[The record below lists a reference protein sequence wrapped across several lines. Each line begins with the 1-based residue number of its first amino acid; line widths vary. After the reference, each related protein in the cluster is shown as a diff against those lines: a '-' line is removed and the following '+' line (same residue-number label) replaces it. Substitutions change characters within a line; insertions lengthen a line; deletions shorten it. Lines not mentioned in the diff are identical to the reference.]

1 MADDY
6 NSPFGGFGNSPFGNN
21 GGFQN
26 PAPQQPSFNAP
37 QPEPAYN
44 NGFNEPAPEPA
55 APEEVEEPV
64 TAEAE
69 PEAEEKPVEKPKPK
83 KSNSSN
89 RKKPS
94 SGGAAGAIS
103 RDVVDKVLAINDAL
117 SAIDDRTL
125 GLLKAL
131 AGIHP
136 ASAKNNVIAQLVSP
150 QVKILIGKNV
160 DTELDIVSKLDDP
173 FAIALAFASLS
184 REERKEHWNI
194 LLSCEEEDAKDIAGN
209 DNGVFPSSW
218 KDIQKE
224 SIGLNKLYTRTRD
237 DYTQRLNDVKAVLDE
252 LK

>member
-6 NSPFGGFGNSPFGNN
+6 NSPFGGFGGSPFGNNN

-37 QPEPAYN
+37 QQEPAYN
-44 NGFNEPAPEPA
+44 NGFNEPEPQE
-55 APEEVEEPV
+55 PEEVEEPV
-64 TAEAE
+64 AEETQPA
-69 PEAEEKPVEKPKPK
+69 ADEKPVEKPKPK
-83 KSNSSN
+83 KNNSN
-89 RKKPS
+89 RKKPAS
-94 SGGAAGAIS
+94 SGGSGAIT

-125 GLLKAL
+125 NLLKAL

-150 QVKILIGKNV
+150 QVKILVGKNV
-160 DTELDIVSKLDDP
+160 DTELDIVEKLDDP